1 MKSRPTLL
9 AAGAL
14 LLTATLA
21 SCASGA
27 TSSSS
32 TSAAASSAVASPSAT
47 VPAGPW
53 SYTDGSGA
61 TITLDAPPER
71 IVAHASSVAAL
82 IPLGI
87 RPVGIYADQPVDV
100 DPALKNLDLTGIEI
114 VGQEW
119 GVINIEKVAA
129 LQPDLIL
136 AEWWPLEQA
145 YSGMEEETGAK
156 DTLPKIAPVA
166 GPAQGTSIVT
176 LIEDYEK
183 LAASLGAD
191 INSPAATAARSGF
204 ETSLANFR
212 TALAGKPDLSVLA
225 VSPTVDAIYVA
236 APAGASEL
244 SDFVSWGMNI
254 TAPVVADDRG
264 YWETLSWENA
274 GKYQPDLLLIDDRY
288 GATTLEAAQ
297 QQPTWTQMKAAAA
310 GAVVDWPA
318 FWLRNYADYAAELDQ
333 LTAAINAADE
343 NLA

>member
-27 TSSSS
+27 TSSST
-32 TSAAASSAVASPSAT
+32 TSAAASAAASPSAT

-61 TITLDAPPER
+61 TVTLDAPPER
-71 IVAHASSVAAL
+71 IVAHGSVAAAL

-87 RPVGIYADQPVDV
+87 RPVGIYADQPIDV

-119 GVINIEKVAA
+119 GAINIEKVAA
-129 LQPDLIL
+129 LEPDLIL

-145 YSGMEEETGAK
+145 YSGMEEEAGAK

-166 GPAQGTSIVT
+166 GPAQGSSIVT

-183 LAASLGAD
+183 LAAGLGAD
-191 INSPAATAARSGF
+191 INSPTATAARDGF
-204 ETSLANFR
+204 ETSLANFKA
-212 TALAGKPDLSVLA
+212 ALAAKPNLSVLA

-274 GKYQPDLLLIDDRY
+274 SKYQPDLLLIDDRY
-288 GATTLEAAQ
+288 GATTLAAAK

-310 GAVVDWPA
+310 DAVVDWPA
-318 FWLRNYADYAAELDQ
+318 FWLRNYVDYAAELDQ